1 MSYNALYNE
10 KELLQNIAQGDER
23 AFFSFYD
30 HYSALLR
37 PFLFKY
43 TRVESDVEEIVQET
57 FIKIWVNR
65 DDLATIE
72 NVKAWVFKIA
82 SRTYLNYLKKAIRE
96 KKRNLIAGSGTA
108 VETVTPFERTSVGE
122 ISAAIKQA
130 IGKLSEQKKRVY
142 AMSREQGLMPMEIAE
157 KLGIPVGTVKNQL
170 SAALKEIREH
180 LIASGH
186 GPVLIIYTLIKI
198 F

>member
-1 MSYNALYNE
+1 LSYNALYNE
-10 KELLQNIAQGDER
+10 KELLQRIAQGDER
-23 AFFSFYD
+23 AFFTFYD

-37 PFLFKY
+37 PFLLKY
-43 TRVESDVEEIVQET
+43 TRVENDVEEIVQET

-65 DDLATIE
+65 DGLEKVE
-72 NVKAWVFKIA
+72 NPKAWVFKIA
-82 SRTYLNYLKKAIRE
+82 SRTYLNYLKKATRE
-96 KKRNLIAGSGTA
+96 KKRNLIAGSGSA
-108 VETVTPFERTSVGE
+108 VETITPFERTAVGE

-130 IGKLSEQKKRVY
+130 VSSLSEQKKRVFN
-142 AMSREQGLMPMEIAE
+142 MSREQGLMPMEIAE
-157 KLGIPVGTVKNQL
+157 KLNMPVGTVKNQL